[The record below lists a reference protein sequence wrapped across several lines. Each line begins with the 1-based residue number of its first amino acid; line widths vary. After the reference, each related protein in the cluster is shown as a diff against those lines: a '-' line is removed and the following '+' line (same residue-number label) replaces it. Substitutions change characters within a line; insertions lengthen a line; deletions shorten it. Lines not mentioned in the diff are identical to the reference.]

1 MPLKRIIVP
10 VNLSRE
16 PKFILEYA
24 SNLALVSNAKLSCIC
39 HGGEESGKS
48 IRHRSE
54 AIKKDGHLM
63 LSYVRTINEI
73 LVGKKIAYE
82 VIITSNGISKSLK
95 NYTTMS
101 TPYLLVIELSDIDLI
116 YPLIVHLNAP
126 SVLFHR

>member
-63 LSYVRTINEI
+63 LSYVRTINENTR
-73 LVGKKIAYE
+73 GKKNSIRSYYNFQWDIQE
-82 VIITSNGISKSLK
+82 PKKLHHHEYSLFIG
-95 NYTTMS
+95 Y
-101 TPYLLVIELSDIDLI
+101 
-116 YPLIVHLNAP
+116 
-126 SVLFHR
+126 